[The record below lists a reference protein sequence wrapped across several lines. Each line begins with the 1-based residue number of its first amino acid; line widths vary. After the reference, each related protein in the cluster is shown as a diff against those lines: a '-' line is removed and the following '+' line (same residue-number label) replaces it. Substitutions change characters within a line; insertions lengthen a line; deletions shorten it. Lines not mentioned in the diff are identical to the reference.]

1 MGDCGASVVEMI
13 SLGIGWVPVWEVY
26 AQAFTSLHFGTSV
39 AATKTG
45 RSVVST
51 DRAAAHLLQADR
63 DGLDL
68 FTVAAVREAIT
79 R

>member
-1 MGDCGASVVEMI
+1 MGDCGASGVETI
-13 SLGIGWVPVWEVY
+13 SLGIGWLSVWEVY
-26 AQAFTSLHFGTSV
+26 AQAFTGLRVGTSV

-45 RSVVST
+45 RFVVST

-68 FTVAAVREAIT
+68 FTVPAVREAIT